1 VARFFRPDDFLVR
14 PFEVQEG
21 AIAQLGERLVCNQK
35 VTGSIPV
42 GSTSSRRLPQASAC
56 QRKNENVDNAWSRDV
71 SRCEISREQVSPPRR
86 CLLFKNPESFLL
98 MTLSF
103 QSEYFF
109 IESSFE
115 NVAFAQM

>member
-1 VARFFRPDDFLVR
+1 
-14 PFEVQEG
+14 
-21 AIAQLGERLVCNQK
+21 
-35 VTGSIPV
+35 
-42 GSTSSRRLPQASAC
+42 
-56 QRKNENVDNAWSRDV
+56 
-71 SRCEISREQVSPPRR
+71 VSPPRR

>member
-1 VARFFRPDDFLVR
+1 VAWFHGSGEFLVR
-14 PFEVQEG
+14 QG

-42 GSTSSRRLPQASAC
+42 GSTSSTAAC
-56 QRKNENVDNAWSRDV
+56 LRENAMPAWSRDL
-71 SRCEISREQVSPPRR
+71 SRFEISREQVSPSRR
-86 CLLFKNPESFLL
+86 RLLFKNPESFLL

-109 IESSFE
+109 IECSFE